1 VGLAARRDH
10 FPAQLSGGEQQRVAI
25 ARAIVKRPDL
35 LLCDEPTGAL
45 DYETGKRVLEVIAE
59 ANRELGTTA
68 IVITHNAAIAGMA
81 DRVIRIADGRIAQD
95 ERNATRLTPSEL
107 RW

>member
-1 VGLAARRDH
+1 
-10 FPAQLSGGEQQRVAI
+10 
-25 ARAIVKRPDL
+25 
-35 LLCDEPTGAL
+35 
-45 DYETGKRVLEVIAE
+45 
-59 ANRELGTTA
+59 
-68 IVITHNAAIAGMA
+68 MA